1 MDMEI
6 AWHARHNTGIHVIDE
21 QHQELFRIVE
31 RLRRMVQEGAERS
44 VVQALLEDLVACCEQ
59 HFAAEEACMG
69 KFGYPD
75 LTQHVSEHASMLT
88 SLHELLARFEESHQA
103 MALMVPT
110 FMEGW
115 LRHHIS
121 DGDFG
126 FVTFLKARNLA

>member
-1 MDMEI
+1 MEV
-6 AWHARHNTGIHVIDE
+6 AWNSRYNTGIQIIDE

-31 RLRRMVQEGAERS
+31 RLRGSIQTGAERA
-44 VVQALLEDLVACCEQ
+44 VVESLLEDLVACSER
-59 HFAAEEACMG
+59 HFASEEAFMG
-69 KFGYPD
+69 RFGYPD

-88 SLHELLARFEESHQA
+88 SLHELLAKLRESHQA
-103 MALMVPT
+103 MALMVLT

-115 LRHHIS
+115 LKHHIS

>member
-1 MDMEI
+1 MEV
-6 AWHARHNTGIHVIDE
+6 AWNSRYNTGIQMIDE
-21 QHQELFRIVE
+21 QHQELFQIVD
-31 RLRRMVQEGAERS
+31 RLRGSVQSGADRT
-44 VVQALLEDLVACCEQ
+44 VVEALLGDLVACSER
-59 HFAAEEACMG
+59 HFASEETFMG
-69 KFGYPD
+69 QFGYPD
-75 LTQHVSEHASMLT
+75 LTQHVSEHATMLT
-88 SLHELLARFEESHQA
+88 SLHELLEKFQESHQA

>member
-1 MDMEI
+1 MEA
-6 AWHARHNTGIHVIDE
+6 AWNTRYDTGIRLIDE
-21 QHQELFRIVE
+21 QHQELFRIVD
-31 RLRRMVQEGAERS
+31 RLRRMVQEGADRAE
-44 VVQALLEDLVACCEQ
+44 VEALLEDLVACSER
-59 HFAAEEACMG
+59 HFATEETFMG
-69 KFGYPD
+69 RFAYPD
-75 LTQHVSEHASMLT
+75 LAQHVSEHATMLT
-88 SLHELLARFEESHQA
+88 SLHELLTKFQESHHA

>member
-1 MDMEI
+1 ME
-6 AWHARHNTGIHVIDE
+6 AVWNTRYDTGIRLIDE
-21 QHQELFRIVE
+21 QHQELFRIVD
-31 RLRRMVQEGAERS
+31 RLRRMVQEGADRAE
-44 VVQALLEDLVACCEQ
+44 VEALLEDLVACSER
-59 HFAAEEACMG
+59 HFATEETFMG
-69 KFGYPD
+69 RFAYPD
-75 LTQHVSEHASMLT
+75 LAQHVSEHATMLT
-88 SLHELLARFEESHQA
+88 SLHELLTKFQESHHA